1 MIGIIAAMEKE
12 MDAITSL
19 LTNKEEYKVSGIAMV
34 KGSIKGKNV
43 IVMKSGVGKGNAAM
57 ATTILFEN
65 FVITAV
71 INIGTAGGLKK
82 EQQVLDAV
90 LSTRVVQHDFDTSI
104 IDGNDGLGLYYDA
117 DAKLID
123 VCDHCLLYT
132 SPSPRD

>member
-71 INIGTAGGLKK
+71 IILVR
-82 EQQVLDAV
+82 QVA
-90 LSTRVVQHDFDTSI
+90 
-104 IDGNDGLGLYYDA
+104 
-117 DAKLID
+117 
-123 VCDHCLLYT
+123 
-132 SPSPRD
+132 